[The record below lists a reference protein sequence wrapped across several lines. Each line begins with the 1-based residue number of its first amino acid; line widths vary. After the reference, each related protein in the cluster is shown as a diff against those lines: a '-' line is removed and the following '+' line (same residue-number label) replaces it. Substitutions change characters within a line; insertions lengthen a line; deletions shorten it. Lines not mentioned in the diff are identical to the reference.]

1 MFNSKLYKAHFF
13 EVLKLVLS
21 SNPHLN
27 DISVAWNMFARQI
40 RNTKISSF
48 LNSFVI
54 LHNNAETG
62 SIIMSLDDYRIC
74 TYNNVFVSN
83 NGTWVFRASFIDP
96 NLDSV
101 FINVPVISSVIMDKN
116 SDVTWM
122 STAPVASLRS
132 MANGG
137 EFTGIVGSTG
147 FEYSGYSGHTGYTGY
162 VGSNANTY
170 IELTNAEVI
179 ALRNPPQQKCKKQEE
194 KDCPKNSKIIWL
206 KKQQEKSDLS

>member
-27 DISVAWNMFARQI
+27 DISIAWNMFARQV
-40 RNTKISSF
+40 RNTKITSF

-54 LHNNAETG
+54 SHNNAETG

-74 TYNNVFVSN
+74 TYNNVFVNN

-101 FINVPVISSVIMDKN
+101 FINVPVISSVVMDKN
-116 SDVTWM
+116 SDVTWVPA
-122 STAPVASLRS
+122 SPVVPLRG

-137 EFTGIVGSTG
+137 EFTVFTASELLG
-147 FEYSGYSGHTGYTGY
+147 YSGYSGHTGYTGY
-162 VGSNANTY
+162 VGSNTNTY

-179 ALRNPPQQKCKKQEE
+179 ALRNPPQQKCEKQEE

-206 KKQQEKSDLS
+206 KKQQEKSDVS